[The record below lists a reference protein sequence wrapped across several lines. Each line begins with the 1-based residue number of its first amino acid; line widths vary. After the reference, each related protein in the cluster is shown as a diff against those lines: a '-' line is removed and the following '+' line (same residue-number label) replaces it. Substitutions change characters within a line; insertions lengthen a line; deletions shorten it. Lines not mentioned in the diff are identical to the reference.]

1 MTQLST
7 TSPVTSPGRLR
18 MTPGRRVTLAI
29 GVPLVLSL
37 IGWAGFSLVALVGQA
52 SFPVSYAIPVH
63 DGQVNVGLNGSNV
76 TVFQGQGGTARL
88 TGTVQYT
95 FFRPAVTAT
104 TTTAGSTQVAVDC
117 HISVGNCGMNAT
129 LDVPARTALTAST
142 DGGDASVSGLDAP
155 ITLNLQGGN
164 LTASDLRGNLKL
176 DTGGGD
182 VSGSELTGDLVFA
195 TEGGNVTANDF
206 QGDLQL
212 DTGGGDLSGSGMAGQ
227 VAVITEGGNIN
238 ENAVTAP
245 TVTAQSGGG
254 DVTLTFTQPPTN
266 LQITAEGGNVTVVL
280 PVGSTTYDISTP
292 GTDGG
297 NVSYPA
303 SLVSS
308 SSPHVITI
316 NGGGGDIN
324 ITQG

>member
-7 TSPVTSPGRLR
+7 TGPVTSPGRLR
-18 MTPGRRVTLAI
+18 MTPGRRVALAI
-29 GVPLVLSL
+29 GVPIVLSL
-37 IGWAGFSLVALVGQA
+37 IGFDGFSLVSLVAQA

-63 DGQVNVGLNGSNV
+63 DGQVKVGLNGSNV
-76 TVFQGQGGTARL
+76 TVFQGQGGTSRL

-95 FFRPAVTAT
+95 FERPGVRE

-117 HISVGNCGMNAT
+117 HISVGNCGMNAS
-129 LDVPARTALTAST
+129 LDVPARTTLTVST
-142 DGGDASVSGLDAP
+142 GGGDASVSGLDAP
-155 ITLNLQGGN
+155 ITLNLDGGN

-212 DTGGGDLSGSGMAGQ
+212 DTGGGDLSGSGMAGR
-227 VAVITEGGNIN
+227 VAVTTEGGNIN

-245 TVTAQSGGG
+245 TVTVQSAGG

-266 LQITAEGGNVTVVL
+266 VQITAEGGNVTVVL
-280 PVGSTTYDISTP
+280 PAGATKYDIATP

-297 NVSYPA
+297 NVSYPG
-303 SLVSS
+303 SLFSS
-308 SSPHVITI
+308 SSHDMITI
-316 NGGGGDIN
+316 NGGGGDVT

>member
-7 TSPVTSPGRLR
+7 TGPVTSPGRLR
-18 MTPGRRVTLAI
+18 MTPGRRVALVI

-37 IGWAGFSLVALVGQA
+37 IGGAGFSVVELVGQA
-52 SFPVSYAIPVH
+52 SFPVSYAVPVH
-63 DGQVNVGLNGSNV
+63 DGQVNVGLNGGNL
-76 TVFQGQGGTARL
+76 TVLQGQGGTARL

-95 FFRPAVTAT
+95 FVRPGVRE
-104 TTTAGSTQVAVDC
+104 TTTAGNTQIALDC
-117 HISVGNCGMNAT
+117 HLSLGNCGMNAT

-142 DGGDASVSGLDAP
+142 DGGDASVSGFDAP
-155 ITLNLQGGN
+155 ITLNLDGGN
-164 LTASDLRGNLKL
+164 LTASDLRGNLQVN
-176 DTGGGD
+176 TGGGD
-182 VSGSELTGDLVFA
+182 LSGSELAGDFVLS
-195 TEGGNVTANDF
+195 TQGGNITANNF
-206 QGDLQL
+206 QGDLQA

-227 VAVITEGGNIN
+227 VTVSSEGGNIN

-266 LQITAEGGNVTVVL
+266 VQITAEGGNVTVVL
-280 PVGSTTYDISTP
+280 PAGATKYDIATP

-297 NVSYPA
+297 NVSYPG
-303 SLVSS
+303 SLFSS
-308 SSPHVITI
+308 SSHDMITI
-316 NGGGGDIN
+316 NGGGGNIT